1 MKSIIKY
8 IVAATASLSALVSCD
23 FDHLHYETYYYAL
36 IHIQVDWQTLSHVS
50 PNGASAYVF
59 DSNGDRYSDVVLSS
73 DANNI
78 YLKLPQGDY
87 SVVIHNNSISELS
100 GVELIGSD
108 HFDTFSIHA
117 TNSSADSEFDVLEG
131 ENFVNEP
138 DDVVSY
144 TIHDLHVDADDV
156 KYHYD
161 KPDLSDYEQEVSQT
175 YLVQPDHIVHVTRI
189 IAYFD
194 NVEYSSSKSP
204 MAVLHGM
211 SGGYYFAAEC
221 TSEEDVMEEFEANVI
236 TNASTYLATR
246 VSGALD
252 ILDPDDSYGYT
263 NEELEGMGLILV
275 DCNTF
280 GMHITDPEDQH
291 YYLYVRFYLYDGTY
305 TDYEVDVTGFIDTE
319 DTGTNNLHTVEL
331 ILTPLPDG
339 DGEPGDG
346 SWGLDPTG
354 GTGDSDGVYEPSLDE
369 WVGVDVDLP
378 M

>member
-280 GMHITDPEDQH
+280 GMHITDPE
-291 YYLYVRFYLYDGTY
+291 
-305 TDYEVDVTGFIDTE
+305 
-319 DTGTNNLHTVEL
+319 
-331 ILTPLPDG
+331 
-339 DGEPGDG
+339 
-346 SWGLDPTG
+346 
-354 GTGDSDGVYEPSLDE
+354 
-369 WVGVDVDLP
+369 
-378 M
+378 